1 MSDKKKIEGEKDK
14 LKRQATRIQLTA
26 LVGKAVG
33 KMTKAEQEALLVVI
47 GQQIGLLDD
56 KGVVKPL

>member
-1 MSDKKKIEGEKDK
+1 MSKKQEGERDK

-33 KMTKAEQEALLVVI
+33 KMSDKEKDALLIVI
-47 GQQIGLLDD
+47 GQQLGLLDENE
-56 KGVVKPL
+56 KVKPL